1 VTIEA
6 LTYRLNARGRP
17 AGRMLLQSGVRRQVA
32 LAEARLQLQGS
43 LGSVTVVQTS
53 RSDAREHHSLQWREA
68 LEGRQ
73 DQPPFEVHF
82 DAEQGVVRA
91 TRGRHDQ
98 ASVPYLL
105 PYRDPLSLLREL
117 RERTA
122 HDVQHDRPPAAT
134 PWRIPLLGKD
144 VLITAIRDG
153 VMENRD
159 EERPVRSYTL
169 HPGGSVVVVER
180 RAPYPILRFLQRLP
194 DTTLEAT
201 LVELGSAK
209 SMTGWD
215 DEEAVSESKPGGN
228 RRRGR
233 RRRRVRVRG

>member
-17 AGRMLLQSGVRRQVA
+17 AGRLLLQSGVRRQVA
-32 LAEARLQLQGS
+32 LMEARLQLQGT
-43 LGSVTVVQTS
+43 LGNLTVVQTS
-53 RSDAREHHSLQWREA
+53 RSDARAHHSLHWREA
-68 LEGRQ
+68 LEGRN

-91 TRGRHDQ
+91 SRGRSDQ

-117 RERTA
+117 RDRTA
-122 HDVQHDRPPAAT
+122 HDVGRDLEPAPT
-134 PWRIPLLGKD
+134 PWRIPLLGKE

-159 EERPVRSYTL
+159 EERLVRSYTL

-180 RAPYPILRFLQRLP
+180 HAPYPIIRFLQRLP
-194 DTTLEAT
+194 DTVLEAT
-201 LVELGSAK
+201 LVELGSST
-209 SMTGWD
+209 SMSGWD
-215 DEEAVSESKPGGN
+215 DAEPASENKPGGN

-233 RRRRVRVRG
+233 RRRRVRVRS